1 MKHKKNQ
8 ITFMQ
13 YIFLIHGVQA
23 GVGLLTLPHDLAEK
37 AGTDGWISIIIGW
50 FLSTLAGLLIVQV
63 MKKYP
68 NGTIIDLLTHCFG
81 KWIGKMAAFVFG
93 LYFAF
98 LASIIFIRECLFI
111 RFWILPQTGLVIL
124 MLLLSIPTYLILRN
138 NITVLARY
146 SELVFFM
153 TIWLVFFYFSPLRE
167 AHWLH
172 LLPIVKEGWNPIF
185 TAVKITIFSFT
196 GFEIAYFLYPSL
208 KEKQKATIGLIIANT
223 LTLLVFLIITIVV
236 FAFFSPDEITQF
248 KEPTISVL
256 KIVEFKF
263 LERIEIVFLSF
274 YVFVIST
281 TVLPLMYSTVFCFS
295 QLFGSQNHSKYV
307 GLYLLLNLV
316 YIIFTSQSFDRN
328 DQLQK
333 LAQPITVI
341 LAYIFPLCLLV
352 YVWLHDLVKRRARV

>member
-1 MKHKKNQ
+1 MKHTK

-23 GVGLLTLPHDLAEK
+23 GIGLLTLPSELAEN

-50 FLSTLAGLLIVQV
+50 FFATLAGLLIIQV

-68 NGTIIDLLTHCFG
+68 NGTIIDLITHYFG
-81 KWIGKMAAFVFG
+81 MWMGKVASLIFC

-111 RFWILPQTGLVIL
+111 QFWILPQTSLYIL
-124 MLLLSIPTYLILRN
+124 MVLLSIPTYLIVRK
-138 NITVLARY
+138 NITILARY

-153 TIWLVFFYFSPLRE
+153 TIWLVFFYFTPLKE
-167 AHWLH
+167 AHWLN
-172 LLPIVKEGWNPIF
+172 LLPIVKEGWGPIF
-185 TAVKITIFSFT
+185 TTVKVTIFSFT
-196 GFEIAYFLYPSL
+196 GFEIAFFLYPSL
-208 KEKQKATIGLIIANT
+208 REKQKASLGMIIANT
-223 LTLLVFLIITIVV
+223 LTLLVLLTITIVI
-236 FAFFSPDEITQF
+236 FTFFSPDEITQY

-274 YVFVIST
+274 YIFVIST
-281 TVLPLMYSTVFCFS
+281 TVLPFMYSTVFSFS
-295 QLFGSQNHSKYV
+295 QLLGTKDHSKFV
-307 GLYLLLNLV
+307 IWYLLLNLV
-316 YIIFTSQSFDRN
+316 YLIFTPQSFDRN

-333 LAQPITVI
+333 LAQPFTVA
-341 LAYIFPLCLLV
+341 LAYVFPFCLLV
-352 YVWLHDLVKRRARV
+352 YVWLHDLVKRRAHI